1 MTQTTEVS
9 AKPRRRTRIQRRGLD
24 PLTGNTLQR
33 AVKRFVIKVVLTRRA
48 WIEKRR
54 SGVVYNPLAAE
65 THQNPQKT
73 WQALRETDPI
83 HWSDVVGGWVVSKH
97 SDIDRIL
104 RDYRHFSNVPQ
115 ATLAEHEQAS
125 ALAMNQPRDL
135 VSDIVEAEAPS
146 MLQSDP
152 PDHTRL
158 RSLVAHAFTP
168 KAVSLW
174 QTKVESVAE
183 ELIGNIGDR
192 TEFDFLEE
200 YANPLPLIVIAEMV
214 GVPHSDR
221 DLFKAW
227 SVAVARTLEPTITA
241 AQAEEA
247 AEASFELGEYFDK
260 VIEDRRIH
268 PQDDLITVL
277 IQAEEEGE
285 KLSHAEVIAALQLIL
300 IAGHETTSNL
310 LGNGMYA
317 LLLNPNQLEWLKDN
331 PDQSEAAT
339 EELLRFDSPVA
350 VNARTALE
358 DIEIDGVTVK
368 KGQSVILLQGS
379 GNYDHDFTS
388 DPAELEL
395 KKGDKGHLS
404 FGRGIHYCL
413 GAPLARLEG
422 QIGFGRFLSEWSDI
436 ELVEQPI
443 YKDHIVLRGL
453 RSLRIRVSK

>member
-1 MTQTTEVS
+1 
-9 AKPRRRTRIQRRGLD
+9 
-24 PLTGNTLQR
+24 
-33 AVKRFVIKVVLTRRA
+33 
-48 WIEKRR
+48 
-54 SGVVYNPLAAE
+54 
-65 THQNPQKT
+65 
-73 WQALRETDPI
+73 
-83 HWSDVVGGWVVSKH
+83 
-97 SDIDRIL
+97 
-104 RDYRHFSNVPQ
+104 
-115 ATLAEHEQAS
+115 
-125 ALAMNQPRDL
+125 
-135 VSDIVEAEAPS
+135 
-146 MLQSDP
+146 
-152 PDHTRL
+152 
-158 RSLVAHAFTP
+158 
-168 KAVSLW
+168 
-174 QTKVESVAE
+174 
-183 ELIGNIGDR
+183 
-192 TEFDFLEE
+192 
-200 YANPLPLIVIAEMV
+200 MV

-350 VNARTALE
+350 VYARTALE

-388 DPAELEL
+388 DPTKLELE
-395 KKGDKGHLS
+395 KGDKGHLS